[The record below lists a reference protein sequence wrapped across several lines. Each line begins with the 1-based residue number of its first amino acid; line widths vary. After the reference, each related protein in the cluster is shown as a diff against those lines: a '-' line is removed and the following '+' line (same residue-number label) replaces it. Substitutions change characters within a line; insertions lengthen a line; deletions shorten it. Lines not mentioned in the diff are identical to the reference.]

1 VTATANVDRR
11 EPSGG
16 VEPVLVVRGIT
27 KNFAGITALDTVDL
41 DVLPGEIV
49 GLIGPNGAGKTTLF
63 NCILGMMRAEHGT
76 VTFDGRNVNGLAV
89 YKRARLGIG
98 RTFQRLELFSG
109 MTVRDH
115 FLVADRGY
123 NASGRFWKDLLNRGM
138 PTPTER
144 ARVARMIE
152 RLGLEAE
159 EEMPVESLSLAH
171 GRLVELG
178 RALMLDPKLL
188 LLDEPSSG
196 LDMRERDS
204 LTETLLAVQA
214 ERGFAVLLVE
224 HDVEMVRDLATRLAV
239 LEFGRV
245 IAHGATDEVLD
256 DDAVRRAYLGD
267 LG

>member
-1 VTATANVDRR
+1 MSVAA
-11 EPSGG
+11 G
-16 VEPVLVVRGIT
+16 VEGHETTPERNPVLTVRGVT
-27 KNFAGITALDTVDL
+27 KRFSGITALDDVDL
-41 DVLPGEIV
+41 DLAHGEIA

-63 NCILGMMRAEHGT
+63 NCILGMSRPEHG
-76 VTFDGRNVNGLAV
+76 VIVFDGRNVNGLAV
-89 YKRARLGIG
+89 YQRARLGIG

-138 PTPTER
+138 PTPAER
-144 ARVARMIE
+144 ERVQQMIQ
-152 RLGLEAE
+152 RLGLDDVADV
-159 EEMPVESLSLAH
+159 PVESLSLAR

-204 LTETLLAVQA
+204 LTETLLAVHA
-214 ERGFAVLLVE
+214 EREFAVLLVE
-224 HDVEMVRDLATRLAV
+224 HDVEMVRDLATRLSV
-239 LEFGRV
+239 LEFGKL
-245 IAHGATDEVLD
+245 IAHGATAEVLD

-267 LG
+267 IG